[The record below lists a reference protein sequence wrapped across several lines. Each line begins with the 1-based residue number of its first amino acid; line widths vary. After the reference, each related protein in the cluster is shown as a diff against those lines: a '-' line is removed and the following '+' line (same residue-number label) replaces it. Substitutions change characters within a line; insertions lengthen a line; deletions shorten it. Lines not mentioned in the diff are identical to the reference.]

1 MLTDRYLREVKKGD
15 VVAYPG
21 REGSSTWITTGE
33 VVEVDQLRQRVR
45 LDGGSRG
52 HDSKQLGRR
61 WIRWHRNHLILFEA
75 PAR

>member
-1 MLTDRYLREVKKGD
+1 MLTDRYLREVKVGC

-21 REGSSTWITTGE
+21 RRSSSTWITTGT
-33 VVEVDQLRQRVR
+33 VVEVDNLNGRVR

-52 HDSKQLGRR
+52 SGSKQLGRR

-75 PAR
+75 GT